1 MQSGGAKAEELAGVT
16 ERTAAVL
23 AAGHRGWT
31 GDLAPVGQG
40 LEAAVFRTE
49 LPPFGSVAVK
59 APWRRF
65 PGGSYG
71 PGVDCRALLRQ
82 ERDLAAWAA
91 GLGVPVPQIF
101 ALHETEAQ
109 DVLVMAFVEADDG
122 EPDPAE
128 FGRLLRTLHDAPPPD
143 LVPFTHGPAGDMPA
157 AIADRIRQRIER
169 LAGLGEVLPVPDPAA
184 LRAALRP
191 ARRSLLHLDLRPA
204 NLRCRGGRIAA
215 VFDWSNALIADPAFE
230 LARMAEAGTL
240 TDAILD
246 GYGDRFWAA
255 RLPEATYAACHL
267 DAALLFAILFRVAVP
282 DPDRAARLTVRARE
296 LLTAL
301 PPATA

>member
-1 MQSGGAKAEELAGVT
+1 MSSEVPNEPDDVRRRVAT
-16 ERTAAVL
+16 VL
-23 AAGHRGWT
+23 AAARHGWT
-31 GDLAPVGQG
+31 GNLTPVGRG

-49 LPPFGSVAVK
+49 LPPFGTVALK

-91 GLGVPVPQIF
+91 GLGVPVPRVF

-109 DVLVMAFVEADDG
+109 DVLVMAFVEADGAD
-122 EPDPAE
+122 PDPAG

-157 AIADRIRQRIER
+157 AVADRILHRIER
-169 LAGLGEVLPVPDPAA
+169 LARLGEALPVPDPAA
-184 LRAALRP
+184 LREALQP

-215 VFDWSNALIADPAFE
+215 VLDWSNALIADPAFE

-240 TDAILD
+240 SDAILD
-246 GYGDRFWAA
+246 GYGDRDWAA
-255 RLPEATYAACHL
+255 RLPEQTYAACHL
-267 DAALLFAILFRVAVP
+267 DAALLFAILFRAAVP
-282 DPDRAARLTVRARE
+282 EPERAARMTARSRE
-296 LLTAL
+296 LLATL
-301 PPATA
+301 PAAASP

>member
-1 MQSGGAKAEELAGVT
+1 MNSECPGELDRVRR
-16 ERTAAVL
+16 RTTAVL
-23 AAGHRGWT
+23 AAHRGWT
-31 GDLAPVGQG
+31 GDLEPVGQG

-49 LPPFGSVAVK
+49 LPPFGTVALK

-82 ERDLAAWAA
+82 ERELAAWAA
-91 GLGVPVPQIF
+91 GLGVPVPRPF
-101 ALHETEAQ
+101 ALHETEEQ
-109 DVLVMAFVEADDG
+109 DVLVMAFVAADG
-122 EPDPAE
+122 SEPDPAE
-128 FGRLLRTLHDAPPPD
+128 FGRLLRTLHDASPPD
-143 LVPFTHGPAGDMPA
+143 LVPFTHGPTGDMPA
-157 AIADRIRQRIER
+157 AVVDRILHRIER
-169 LAGLGEVLPVPDPAA
+169 LAGLGEALPVPDPAA

-204 NLRCRGGRIAA
+204 NLCCRGGRIAA
-215 VFDWSNALIADPAFE
+215 VFDWSNALIAHPAFE

-246 GYGDRFWAA
+246 GYGDRDWAD
-255 RLPEATYAACHL
+255 RLPQRSYAACHL

-282 DPDRAARLTVRARE
+282 DPERAARMTARSRE
-296 LLTAL
+296 LLAVF
-301 PPATA
+301 PAAASP

>member
-1 MQSGGAKAEELAGVT
+1 MNSASPGELDHV
-16 ERTAAVL
+16 RRRAAVVL
-23 AAGHRGWT
+23 ADAHPGWT

-49 LPPFGSVAVK
+49 LPPFGTVALK

-82 ERDLAAWAA
+82 ELALASWAA
-91 GLGVPVPQIF
+91 GLGVPVPRVF

-169 LAGLGEVLPVPDPAA
+169 LAALGEALPVPDPAA
-184 LRAALRP
+184 LRAALQP
-191 ARRSLLHLDLRPA
+191 SRRSLLHLDLRPA
-204 NLRCRGGRIAA
+204 NLLCRGGRIAA
-215 VFDWSNALIADPAFE
+215 VFDWSNAVIGGPAFE

-240 TDAILD
+240 TDAILE
-246 GYGDRFWAA
+246 GYGDRSWAD
-255 RLPEATYAACHL
+255 RLPERAYAACHL

-282 DPDRAARLTVRARE
+282 DPERAARMTIRSRE
-296 LLTAL
+296 LLAAF
-301 PPATA
+301 PPAASP